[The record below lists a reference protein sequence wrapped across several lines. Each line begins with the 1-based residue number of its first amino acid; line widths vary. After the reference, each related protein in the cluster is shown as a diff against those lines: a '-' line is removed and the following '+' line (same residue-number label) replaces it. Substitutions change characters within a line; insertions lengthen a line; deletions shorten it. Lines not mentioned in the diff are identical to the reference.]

1 MPEKERGIT
10 KPLVKQLSR
19 SPIELLFLTR
29 VREIIKEKGLS
40 GEAVSR
46 MSGLSPEHCRQL
58 LLGNINIS
66 LYSFERICRALGLDP
81 SAMID
86 S

>member
-1 MPEKERGIT
+1 MTERERGIT
-10 KPLVKQLSR
+10 KQLSR
-19 SPIELLFLTR
+19 SPIEMLFLTR

-40 GEAVSR
+40 GWAVSR

-58 LLGNINIS
+58 LLGRVNIT

-81 SAMID
+81 SAMIEEE
-86 S
+86 